1 MAVKSKLDVISIF
14 DDFENNLKQSISKEL
29 IDKCAISLE
38 LFCKTFFPRIFSGKF
53 CDFHKEV
60 FKSLEDY
67 VINKK
72 QLKLYYVR
80 GAPRG
85 HGKSQILSFGLPLW
99 AICYGYA
106 KNILIVS
113 DTNEQAMQFIM
124 AIRDE
129 LEENESLREAFGDL
143 VGTRV
148 WTNVKIQTAT
158 RIQVVGKGA
167 GQKLRGIKYKH
178 YRPDIIVVDD
188 LENDENVETE
198 AQRQKLLNWFQK
210 ALIPC
215 GSTTEKIIYIGT
227 VLNYESLLNKL
238 LTQPEYS
245 MWDRKRYQAV
255 MKFSDSPLWE
265 EWESII
271 KDEHLKNP
279 SAEAFKFFS
288 EHRQEML
295 EGTEILWEDKQPDY
309 YYDLMITRL
318 MDADA
323 FDSEFQNDPV
333 SEQQRVFKEEWFQY
347 WEILPEIR
355 EIYIS
360 VDPSLAKTNKSDK
373 SAIVVLGKGKDN
385 FIYVIEADIQRRK
398 PDKIIDD
405 LISKCITY
413 QEKLK
418 RVGIEAVQFQYFF
431 AQECAKRALAYN
443 ILIPIEPM
451 QNLSDK
457 ELRIKGLVPIIKNGY
472 VKFNRSQNRLI
483 DELRHFP
490 KGSDDGADA
499 LKSGIDLIYPT
510 GTNKPMGFCYTSLQD
525 KFNYRKELEFGN
537 QV

>member
-1 MAVKSKLDVISIF
+1 MAVKTRLDVISIF
-14 DDFENNLKQSISKEL
+14 DDFETDFSRAVSDDIIKE
-29 IDKCAISLE
+29 CSTSLE
-38 LFCKTFFPRIFSGKF
+38 KFCKIFFPKIFSGEF
-53 CDFHKEV
+53 CEFHKEV

-72 QLKLYYVR
+72 DAKAYYVR

-85 HGKSQILSFGLPLW
+85 HGKSQIMSFGLPLW

-106 KNILIVS
+106 KNILIMS
-113 DTNEQAMQFIM
+113 DSNEQAMQFIM

-129 LEENESLREAFGDL
+129 LEENEALRDAFGDL
-143 VGTRV
+143 TGDRV
-148 WTNVKIQTAT
+148 WTNIKLQTANKIQ
-158 RIQVVGKGA
+158 IVGKGA
-167 GQKLRGIKYKH
+167 GQKLRGIKYKSF
-178 YRPDIIVVDD
+178 RPDIIVVDD

-198 AQRQKLLNWFQK
+198 SQRMKLLNWFQK

-215 GSTTEKIIYIGT
+215 GSTNVKIIYIGT
-227 VLNYESLLNKL
+227 ILNYESLLNKI

-255 MKFSDSPLWE
+255 IKFSTSPLWE
-265 EWESII
+265 EWESIL
-271 KDEHLKNP
+271 KDENN
-279 SAEAFKFFS
+279 SNANNEAYKFFLDNK
-288 EHRQEML
+288 EEML
-295 EGTEILWEDKQPDY
+295 KDTEILWEGKQEDY
-309 YYDLMITRL
+309 YYDLMIMQL
-318 MDADA
+318 MNPDA
-323 FDSEFQNDPV
+323 FDSEYQNDPV
-333 SEQQRVFKEEWFQY
+333 SENQRVFKEEWFQY
-347 WEILPEIR
+347 WEILPDIR
-355 EIYIS
+355 EVYIS

-373 SAIVVLGKGKDN
+373 SAIIILGRGKDN

-413 QEKLK
+413 QDLLK
-418 RVGIEAVQFQYFF
+418 KVGIEAVQFQYFF
-431 AQECAKRALAYN
+431 AQECAKRALACN
-443 ILIPIEPM
+443 IMIPIEPL

-472 VKFNRSQNRLI
+472 VKFHRSQKRLI

-510 GTNKPMGFCYTSLQD
+510 GAGKPMGFCFTSLLD
-525 KFNYRKELEFGN
+525 KLNYRKE
-537 QV
+537 